1 MLRLAH
7 RGHHRRA
14 RENTTAALRA
24 AARIPGCDGVE
35 FDVRASADGVPI
47 LLHDPSLR
55 RVFGRRDHAAELTA
69 AELSAIGVPTLADAL
84 AVLPPTVFLDVELKE
99 DVVDATIEVLREA
112 RGDPP
117 AAVVVSSFDTTVLRR
132 LRTLVPAWPK
142 WLNAIDLGRETVTKA
157 RRIECTGIAAEW
169 RSIDERAMRRAGDAD
184 LVVAGWTVTR
194 RATAER
200 LGELG
205 VLAICVEG
213 AALTAD

>member
-14 RENTTAALRA
+14 RENTIAALEA
-24 AARIPGCDGVE
+24 ATALAGCDGVE

-55 RVFGRRDHAAELTA
+55 RVFGRREHGAELTA
-69 AELSAIGVPTLADAL
+69 AELSAIGVPTLAEAL
-84 AVLPPTVFLDVELKE
+84 TVLPTTVFLDVELKE
-99 DVVDATIEVLREA
+99 DVVDETIDLLREA

-117 AAVVVSSFDTTVLRR
+117 AAVVVSSFETGVLRR
-132 LRTLVPAWPK
+132 LHERAPAWPS
-142 WLNAIDLGRETVTKA
+142 WLNALDVGKDTVVRA
-157 RRIECTGIAAEW
+157 VRAGCTGIAAEW
-169 RSIDERAMRRAGDAD
+169 RSIDERAIRRAEDAD

-194 RATAER
+194 RLTAER
-200 LGELG
+200 LAELG
-205 VLAICVEG
+205 VVAICVEG